1 MSEKPKTAEQA
12 DPEVEIVALE
22 ELKDKNNKTVPI
34 GETMSVPKPTA
45 DILVDKKKAKF
56 AK

>member
-22 ELKDKNNKTVPI
+22 EFKDKNNKTVPI